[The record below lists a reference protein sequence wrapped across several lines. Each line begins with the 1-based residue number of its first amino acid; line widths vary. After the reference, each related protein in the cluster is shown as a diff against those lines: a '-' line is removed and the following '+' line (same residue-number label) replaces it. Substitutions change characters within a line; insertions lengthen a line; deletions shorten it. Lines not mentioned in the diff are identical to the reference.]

1 MKIIKVRNYNTAAP
15 TDLFDSVRIKIRGNQ
30 TNLCV
35 EAKQCAQLIKEARS
49 IAVLTGAGISTAA
62 GIPDF
67 RGPQGLYVTRRYDPE
82 KVFDIDYFLRDP
94 KPFFDFA
101 RDFIGLEEKIKP
113 TTAHRFLANL
123 ETQGKMKGV
132 ITQNID
138 DLHQS
143 AGSKNVLELHGSFLK
158 SFCWDCGQEFSFE
171 QLRSKILSEDV
182 PKCSCQG
189 VIKPDIVFFGENVK
203 CLDEAYQLAQEVDL
217 FLVIGTS
224 CVVYPAASIPDAV
237 SGKIVVVNGSPVHLN
252 SSRARLPSGE
262 ERGGQVILSVQED
275 IDSFLGKVE
284 NCLKSPLP

>member
-1 MKIIKVRNYNTAAP
+1 MRTEI
-15 TDLFDSVRIKIRGNQ
+15 Q
-30 TNLCV
+30 
-35 EAKQCAQLIKEARS
+35 AKHCAQLIKEAS
-49 IAVLTGAGISTAA
+49 TITVLTGAGISTAA

-113 TTAHRFLANL
+113 TLAHRFLADL
-123 ETQGKMKGV
+123 ETKGKMKGV

-138 DLHQS
+138 NLHQR
-143 AGSKNVLELHGSFLK
+143 AGSQNVLELHGSFLK
-158 SFCWDCGQEFSFE
+158 SFCWDCEEECSFE
-171 QLRSKILSEDV
+171 EMRSKLLSEEI

-203 CLDEAYQLAQEVDL
+203 CLEEAYKLAEEADL

-224 CVVYPAASIPDAV
+224 GVVYPAASIPQATF
-237 SGKIVVVNGSPVHLN
+237 GKIIVVNKDVVDL
-252 SSRARLPSGE
+252 RLSN
-262 ERGGQVILSVQED
+262 VVLSVQED

-284 NCLKSPLP
+284 KFL